1 MRRSRK
7 IARIN
12 TAVAAS
18 QNDSSLVFRFWF
30 GHRIQNP
37 DRDIVIGCV
46 PFGHVLV
53 AFFLLQAKDIARQ
66 SHLGHAEC
74 VLASTRPR
82 RQLYEHLRADGI
94 GRRQMA
100 KKAKA
105 VGINHVAL
113 EVGNIEEALEF
124 YGRFLDFELHRKSED
139 AAFIYFGDQFINFAK
154 GREQGPDD
162 RRHFGIAVDD
172 KELVRETLAEMG
184 VELLNG
190 RFMDFLDPWG
200 NRVEI
205 TTYTNIQ
212 FSKADHVLRGM
223 GLAHLEK
230 TENAIEELTKKGM
243 AP

>member
-1 MRRSRK
+1 
-7 IARIN
+7 
-12 TAVAAS
+12 
-18 QNDSSLVFRFWF
+18 
-30 GHRIQNP
+30 
-37 DRDIVIGCV
+37 
-46 PFGHVLV
+46 
-53 AFFLLQAKDIARQ
+53 
-66 SHLGHAEC
+66 
-74 VLASTRPR
+74 
-82 RQLYEHLRADGI
+82 
-94 GRRQMA
+94 MA

-113 EVGNIEEALEF
+113 EVGNIKEALEF
-124 YGRFLDFELHRKSED
+124 YGQFLDFELNRKSED

-184 VELLNG
+184 VALLNG

-223 GLAHLEK
+223 GLAHFEK
-230 TENAIEELTKKGM
+230 TENAIEELAKKGM